1 MRKIA
6 HSVWVKLCLILLVLF
21 SGICAIYS
29 TYAIS
34 FSVNYDLFDSNKQVS
49 YYDTNWCHAIT
60 ANYAQDV
67 IYSYLNGMTTNEIE
81 DFFHTNPNFAFALY
95 DEKHHLIASTEKPE
109 QIGYETTLKFNVDYG
124 IWEGDNPYIE
134 NSEEVYTIQC
144 YVANPL
150 TGSNNYTTT
159 SYIFTLID
167 SIEGVWFLIAGISIL
182 LCLGSLICLICVA
195 GHRPNTDEIV
205 LNIQDKIP
213 LDIYAG
219 ISFFGICIC
228 VALAEEASWAPDWD
242 FFRLLIL
249 TVALLGLEVF
259 SLASILTFAT
269 RLKKGSWWKNS
280 ILYRFWHHTT
290 KFWKIVWHNI
300 KEAIHALPVIWKVVV
315 VWFGI
320 SCLYVL
326 FSFMPPLTILLNIVL
341 LIVLAT
347 IAVQW
352 QKLHRAGKQLAEGN
366 LDYKIDTNRM
376 ISTFKQHSENLNNI
390 SKGIAI
396 ALEQKMK
403 SERLR
408 TELITNVSHDIK
420 TPLTSIINYV
430 DLLKK
435 EDLPEQAS
443 NYVDVLDRQSNRLK
457 KLTEDLVEA
466 SKASTGNIQCH
477 LAPLDIAELIQ
488 QSIAEYSEKL
498 EKAQLEPIVTPEN
511 APVFIL
517 ADGNLMWR
525 VLSNLLN
532 NVCKYA
538 QPNTRLY
545 FQIKQNDDNVWI
557 TVKNISRE
565 QLNIAPDELMERF
578 VRGDSSRSTEGSGL
592 GLNIARSLV
601 ELQKGKFQLSID
613 GDLFKAQIR
622 CVKASTP
629 QPTTESKISLDKNN
643 PTKEK
648 ML

>member
-1 MRKIA
+1 MKKIA
-6 HSVWVKLCLILLVLF
+6 HSVWVKLCLILLTLVF
-21 SGICAIYS
+21 GIGAIYS

-34 FSVNYDLFDSNKQVS
+34 FSFDYGLFDFDGSKPQVS
-49 YYDTNWCHAIT
+49 YYDTNWCHSIT
-60 ANYAQDV
+60 SNYAQDV
-67 IYSYLNGMTTNEIE
+67 MYGYLNGMQPHDLES
-81 DFFHTNPNFAFALY
+81 FFASNPNFSFALY
-95 DEKHHLIASTEKPE
+95 DEKQQLIASTPKPE
-109 QIGYETTLKFNVDYG
+109 KIGYETTLKFSTSASYMY
-124 IWEGDNPYIE
+124 EGNSTYFNNIE
-134 NSEEVYTIQC
+134 DTETPCTIYA
-144 YVANPL
+144 YVADPL
-150 TGSNNYTTT
+150 TGSNNYTATNT
-159 SYIFTLID
+159 IFMFID
-167 SIEGVWFLIAGISIL
+167 SIGEVWFVLAGISIL
-182 LCLGSLICLICVA
+182 LCLGALVCLLCVA
-195 GHRPNTDEIV
+195 GHRPHTDEIV

-213 LDIYAG
+213 LELYAAIAFFS
-219 ISFFGICIC
+219 ISVCTAFTADVSFPPYWNAFRFLELTMGLF
-228 VALAEEASWAPDWD
+228 ALEALSLAT
-242 FFRLLIL
+242 IL
-249 TVALLGLEVF
+249 T
-259 SLASILTFAT
+259 ITT
-269 RLKKGSWWKNS
+269 RLKKGAWWKNTL
-280 ILYRFWHHTT
+280 LYRLEHSTSPLYKAIGHS
-290 KFWKIVWHNI
+290 I
-300 KEAIHALPVIWKVVV
+300 KEAIHALPVIWKVIVI
-315 VWFGI
+315 WFFI

-326 FSFMPPLTILLNIVL
+326 FSFMPPLTILLNTVL
-341 LIVLAT
+341 LLVLAT

-352 QKLHRAGKQLAEGN
+352 QKLYRAGKQLAEGN
-366 LDYKIDTNRM
+366 LDYKIDTKRM
-376 ISTFKQHSENLNNI
+376 FSTFKQHSENLNNI

-435 EDLPEQAS
+435 EDLPAQAS
-443 NYVDVLDRQSNRLK
+443 DYVDVLDRQSNRLK

-466 SKASTGNIQCH
+466 SKASTGNMQCH

-498 EKAQLEPIVTPEN
+498 EKAQLEPIVSTTEN
-511 APVFIL
+511 KSVFIL

-532 NVCKYA
+532 NACKYS

-601 ELQKGKFQLSID
+601 ELQKGKFQISID

-622 CVKASTP
+622 CVKATTQ
-629 QPTTESKISLDKNN
+629 QPTVSLSK
-643 PTKEK
+643 EA
-648 ML
+648 